1 MGARA
6 FRPPKRRHTG
16 RALLTAE
23 VMTVEAALAD
33 PALEGGT
40 LAALVAASLSRPG
53 GRMSECA
60 VCLEPW
66 GPGRGP
72 CRVMAV
78 HLRGVANI
86 GFVCPAC
93 AAGTD
98 GGGAG
103 PGARAGA
110 GRRAGP
116 ARGHLGARGRE
127 GLSGNSEALRNINN
141 ITLEAACPLTQKARA
156 EENRSRRRYG

>member
-6 FRPPKRRHTG
+6 FRPPPRRHTG

-23 VMTVEAALAD
+23 VMSVEDALAD
-33 PALEGGT
+33 PVLEGGT
-40 LAALVAASLSRPG
+40 LAALVAVRLARPG

-66 GPGRGP
+66 GPGRAP
-72 CRVMAV
+72 SRVMAV

-86 GFVCPAC
+86 GFVCPTC

-98 GGGAG
+98 AEVLGRVR
-103 PGARAGA
+103 ARVRADVPDLREGTLVREA
-110 GRRAGP
+110 GRA
-116 ARGHLGARGRE
+116 
-127 GLSGNSEALRNINN
+127 
-141 ITLEAACPLTQKARA
+141 
-156 EENRSRRRYG
+156 